1 LTLTAPESPR
11 VSTACREIGQSA
23 EQQYLI
29 KNGKHEQAKAMLIKH
44 HANGAA
50 DDPLVEYEYREI
62 TSAIEAEELVPK
74 TKYIDFLRSPG
85 NRRRL
90 FAVVTLAFG
99 TNWVGNGLIS

>member
-1 LTLTAPESPR
+1 
-11 VSTACREIGQSA
+11 
-23 EQQYLI
+23 
-29 KNGKHEQAKAMLIKH
+29 MLIKH